1 MFDGGKIRLLPFF
14 WCCFASFINSF
25 LVVYL
30 LMYLCLRLI
39 EEVFGETSEGQ
50 PVPMDKVIL
59 LLWQS
64 RDDPRV
70 VGFMT
75 RFLTRYSGERDIFD
89 GIEFYLPQLAHMV
102 IHLEA
107 NWDDAI
113 LERFALTIS
122 QHSLH
127 FALQLNWILNGAIED
142 YQPETK
148 DGQPNPSY
156 NVLYYSRCV
165 KLLSKLERCVVYG
178 RPRAAALQRLYEQG
192 KITRK
197 EYEQL
202 ELADRRFNAAQI
214 IDAETD
220 EVSSK
225 LPFGGWLLYKRR
237 NRDTWHRRKQWKKRY
252 FTVSDQMLYCH
263 NETQTG
269 DDTEKGLLRA
279 MPLEKAEVRI
289 VFGKYPHMFEVSNQY
304 YLFKLRAGSKEELER
319 WMKMLRA
326 EAEYSSLFLSRPSFH
341 GSDAATNDFRMGSQD
356 SPVQEARQ
364 AVLSDLSPSE
374 FARYQFFKEQ
384 RQFVR
389 DICDVAEQLRFKE
402 RAERKLL
409 APGLIEK
416 LEAPSCAY
424 IPMCNNTD
432 VWKRVTKFIPG
443 ATKVFNTKERC
454 PLIVYYI
461 NQVGTQDDP
470 NLDVATFLHSSFNY
484 SSEDHTNGTKVG
496 EDLFYSTVATSNEK
510 LKPTIVWAEKDEEE
524 ACDDDHQK
532 ISSVPAHRSKSGRFI
547 SMITRERDWLNIP
560 HMSKLNTFVRSPSR
574 FVKGKLT
581 PSTASKRKQ
590 FAFQSITIVESNS
603 PTEELEAVSDYD
615 PIDRDCLDRAK
626 QFICG
631 GKMWEEKVQ
640 ELSQQAQSQGP
651 LSYNFEI
658 GVVMAKSNDD
668 LRQEVFVMQM
678 IHYYKSVFASEGLPI
693 WLKTYRLISTSKET
707 GLIEYLTDATSLDG
721 LKKSEGY
728 PGSMLAYF
736 EKAYGERD
744 SPAFKAAQHNFMVSL
759 VGYSLVSYL
768 LGLKDRH
775 NGNVMIDIKGHLIHI
790 DFGFAMGMAPGH
802 ELSLERAPFKLTS
815 EYMDIMDGADSE
827 CFSEFKRLFLAGF
840 EAARSSSNVALGLVE
855 IMMYQ
860 SNYPCFS
867 GHRYGG
873 GVALTNFKQRL
884 MLSVPDRKI
893 KKKALELIE

>member
-1 MFDGGKIRLLPFF
+1 
-14 WCCFASFINSF
+14 
-25 LVVYL
+25 
-30 LMYLCLRLI
+30 
-39 EEVFGETSEGQ
+39 
-50 PVPMDKVIL
+50 MDKVIL

-214 IDAETD
+214 MDEETD
-220 EVSSK
+220 EVSGR

-252 FTVSDQMLYCH
+252 FTVSDQILYCH
-263 NETQTG
+263 NETQIG

-279 MPLEKAEVRI
+279 MPLEKAQVRI

-319 WMKMLRA
+319 WMIVLRA
-326 EAEYSSLFLSRPSFH
+326 EAEHSSLFLSRPSFH
-341 GSDAATNDFRMGSQD
+341 GSDTGTSVHNVGSQD
-356 SPVQEARQ
+356 SAAQEARQ

-409 APGLIEK
+409 APGLVEN
-416 LEAPSCAY
+416 LETPSCAY

-432 VWKRVTKFIPG
+432 VWKRVTKFIPE

-454 PLIVYYI
+454 PLIVHYI
-461 NQVGTQDDP
+461 NQVGTEDDTSV
-470 NLDVATFLHSSFNY
+470 DVATFLHSTFNTN
-484 SSEDHTNGTKVG
+484 DDPANGTKVG
-496 EDLFYSTVATSNEK
+496 DELFFSTITNSNEK
-510 LKPTIVWAEKDEEE
+510 QKPNIVWAEKEDEETIE
-524 ACDDDHQK
+524 DEHHNN
-532 ISSVPAHRSKSGRFI
+532 SSIPAQRTKSGRFR

-560 HMSKLNTFVRSPSR
+560 HMSKLNTFVKSPSR
-574 FVKGKLT
+574 FVKEKLT
-581 PSTASKRKQ
+581 PSSASKRKQ
-590 FAFQSITIVESNS
+590 FAFQSITIVESSS
-603 PTEELEAVSDYD
+603 PVEELEAVSDYD
-615 PIDRDCLDRAK
+615 PVDRDCLDRAK

-631 GKMWEEKVQ
+631 GKMWEERVHDLAQ
-640 ELSQQAQSQGP
+640 TVQSQGRF
-651 LSYNFEI
+651 SYNFEI
-658 GVVMAKSNDD
+658 GCVMAKSNDD

-707 GLIEYLTDATSLDG
+707 GLIEFLTDATSIDS

-728 PGSMLAYF
+728 PGSILAYF
-736 EKAYGERD
+736 EKAYGDRN
-744 SPAFKAAQHNFMVSL
+744 SSAFKAAQHNFMVSL

-775 NGNVMIDIKGHLIHI
+775 NGNIMIDIKGHLIHI

-815 EYMDIMDGADSE
+815 DYMEVMGGPDSE

-840 EAARSSSNVALGLVE
+840 EAARSSSKVALGLVE
-855 IMMYQ
+855 IMMFQ

-873 GVALTNFKQRL
+873 GVALTNFKLRL
-884 MLSVPDRKI
+884 MLTVPDRKI